1 MNLKAY
7 PPGDKLK
14 SIIKRHCIYEVQFD
28 KDQFQIQPILPL
40 VVPTLE
46 FLYGDQF
53 KTVRYS
59 DGQAEKVPYHGVLG
73 PITQRKIYLEMTGNI
88 GVLCTEFYPAA
99 FYSVFKV
106 PMHELTDL
114 SVEGDVVLGK
124 EINEISARI
133 LEAESDYERI
143 VLVEKFVSSHLEA
156 ATKPSVVDAA
166 LTEMHRY
173 KGLCSVHLL
182 SKHLTIS
189 ERHLENSFKKQV
201 GVTPKLY
208 NRILRFNRIF
218 ALLQNGARGKSWQDI
233 MHECGYY
240 DQSHFIRD
248 FKFFTGTT
256 PARYFAKPT
265 DFENFFLGS

>member
-256 PARYFAKPT
+256 PAQYFAKPT